1 MRARKNLDRY
11 LRHEESQ
18 AKRQCVRNECSSDA
32 ESHETWVI
40 PDSAGNLNEG
50 TYSVESQE
58 VFDVTAPIEP
68 SVHEQS
74 STVTDMLSQEVE
86 NLRQERDTA
95 LKNLKLMEQKN
106 RCIRL
111 SVCAIEGDD
120 CRAQFF
126 TGLTWDVYSRAY
138 EFLEPFA
145 GKNDQR
151 QHAIY

>member
-18 AKRQCVRNECSSDA
+18 AKRRCVRNECSSDA

-40 PDSAGNLNEG
+40 PDSAGNVNEA

-58 VFDVTAPIEP
+58 VFDVTAPVEP

-74 STVTDMLSQEVE
+74 STVADMLSQEVE

-95 LKNLKLMEQKN
+95 LSEKSEIDGTEKPMHKTLCLCN
-106 RCIRL
+106 
-111 SVCAIEGDD
+111 
-120 CRAQFF
+120 
-126 TGLTWDVYSRAY
+126 
-138 EFLEPFA
+138 
-145 GKNDQR
+145 
-151 QHAIY
+151 